1 MKAKKGQEG
10 SFTNPLLKDLVNR
23 QKVET
28 KKHLDNMAGMSS
40 TTVEQ
45 PDFYQDPGSGYN
57 ANFVFPQD

>member
-28 KKHLDNMAGMSS
+28 KKHLDNMASVSS
-40 TTVEQ
+40 TPQKQ
-45 PDFYQDPGSGYN
+45 PDLYQDSGGGYN
-57 ANFVFPQD
+57 RNFVFPQD